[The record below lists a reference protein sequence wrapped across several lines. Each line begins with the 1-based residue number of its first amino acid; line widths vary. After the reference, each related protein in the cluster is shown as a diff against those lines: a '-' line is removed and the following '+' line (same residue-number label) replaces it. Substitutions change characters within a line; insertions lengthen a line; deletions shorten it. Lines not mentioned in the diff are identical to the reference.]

1 MSFTV
6 ADIHRVIEDWA
17 PSATA
22 QSYDNVGLLVG
33 RMSRPLNKV
42 LVALD
47 VTPQIV
53 DEAIEQGA
61 DCLLVHHPLIF
72 KPLKRL
78 TDDSLESSLA
88 LRLAEAGISL
98 YAAHT
103 NLDAARDG
111 VSFQLARELG
121 VKQPEFLS
129 TLPESVVKVVVF
141 CPVDAAEDVRS
152 AMFASGAGRI
162 GAYSDCSFSSAGS
175 GTFKADKGTNPAIGS
190 AGGPREQV
198 SELRMEMEVTRW
210 HLGKVIKAMKAAH
223 PYEEVAYDVIPVE
236 QSFRDAGIG
245 AVGNLPAAV
254 SLGSFLDT
262 VAKVLDNPAL
272 RIVGDVETPVQR
284 VAVCG
289 GSGSD
294 FIGLAMRAGA
304 DVYVTADITYH
315 RYFEVLDQTG
325 NPRMAL
331 VNAGHFE
338 TERCTEDLLV
348 DRLTPSFPGVRF
360 FTTKHRTAPVRTWV
374 SSRR

>member
-6 ADIHRVIEDWA
+6 ADIHRLIEDWA

-33 RMSRPLNKV
+33 RISRPVNKV

-88 LRLAEAGISL
+88 LRLAEAGIAL

-129 TLPESVVKVVVF
+129 TMPESVVKVVVL
-141 CPVDAAEDVRS
+141 CPVDAAENVRS
-152 AMFASGAGRI
+152 AMFAAGAGRI

-175 GTFKADKGTNPAIGS
+175 GTFKADEGTNPAIGS

-210 HLGKVIKAMKAAH
+210 HLGKVIKAMKSAH

-374 SSRR
+374 TSRH